1 MLYLLNSG
9 TGCHGHLNA
18 HSELN
23 GLQQLTSGF
32 SSVSR
37 SGRATSGIW
46 SAGFHAWRPSDPAV
60 GLLRSQMKW
69 HRRRGRWIF
78 QYFDENLKATRWMR
92 RQKVG
97 VHKVINYWHWSGPGL
112 TAVPEGRGTVLYRL
126 LWSILVSL
134 ESREEVLFFNFF
146 YLQI

>member
-46 SAGFHAWRPSDPAV
+46 SAGFHAWRPSHPAV

-97 VHKVINYWHWSGPGL
+97 VHKVINYRHWSGPGL

-134 ESREEVLFFNFF
+134 ESREEVFFFSFF